1 MVEHRPKRQCPC
13 ILAGAGFV
21 TISHLLD
28 IVIVSPETMLGQS
41 REASFT
47 EIYSRYSRDVYR
59 FALYLSGDP
68 NLADDITSET
78 FLRVWLSDTPIRMN
92 TVKSWLLAIARN
104 LFLHELRYLRRIR
117 ELPAEICLPD
127 SVVNTV
133 QAKQE
138 LTRAMAALATLPE
151 VDRSALLLR
160 SLHAC
165 SYQEIASILGI
176 SLASAKV
183 KIHRARLH
191 LSQLRDGEVSL

>member
-1 MVEHRPKRQCPC
+1 
-13 ILAGAGFV
+13 
-21 TISHLLD
+21 
-28 IVIVSPETMLGQS
+28 MLGQS

-47 EIYSRYSRDVYR
+47 ELYLRYSRDVYR

-92 TVKSWLLAIARN
+92 TVKSWLLTIARN
-104 LFLHELRYLRRIR
+104 LFLHELRYMRRTQK
-117 ELPAEICLPD
+117 LPADVCLPE

-138 LTRAMAALATLPE
+138 LARAMAALATLPE

-165 SYQEIASILGI
+165 SYQEIASILEI

-191 LSQLRDGEVSL
+191 LNQLRHGEVSL